1 MSAKRIESKDSSKY
15 LELIRER
22 GPLTIW
28 EMSVIVETDIFRVQ
42 EKLDPIIREGWIIPF
57 EERGRTYYKIGGE
70 ENGRKGKKGRSFL
83 STLFNRKIE
92 FEPIPERIIM
102 KEILVSKNNY
112 KKLIQEAYVLTLP
125 HSNPYTE
132 EERIKINLWV
142 ERDLKK
148 LQTLDEKK
156 LFLADFIYEKSVGKK
171 KDYFKRRKL
180 LGES

>member
-1 MSAKRIESKDSSKY
+1 MSVKRIESIDSSTY
-15 LELIRER
+15 VELIKKR

-28 EMSVIVETDIFRVQ
+28 EMSVIAEADIFRVQ
-42 EKLDPIIREGWIIPF
+42 EKLDPLIKEGMILPF
-57 EERGRTYYKIGGE
+57 EEGGRTYYKFAGE
-70 ENGRKGKKGRSFL
+70 ENGRKKGKSFF

-92 FEPIPERIIM
+92 FESISERMAM
-102 KEILVSKNNY
+102 KEILSSKNSY
-112 KKLIQEAYVLTLP
+112 KKLIQEAYILTLP

-148 LQTLDEKK
+148 LSTLDEKK
-156 LFLADFIYEKSVGKK
+156 LFLADFIYEKSIGKK

>member
-1 MSAKRIESKDSSKY
+1 MSSKKIEAVDSSTY
-15 LELIRER
+15 IELIKER

-28 EMSVIVETDIFRVQ
+28 EMSMIAETDIFRVQ
-42 EKLDPIIREGWIIPF
+42 EKLDPAIKEGKIARF
-57 EERGRTYYKIGGE
+57 EEGGRMYYKIPGE
-70 ENGRKGKKGRSFL
+70 DGNRKQSRSFL
-83 STLFNRKIE
+83 SNFFNRKLE
-92 FEPIPERIIM
+92 FEPIPKRIAT
-102 KEILVSKNNY
+102 KEILALKNNY

-148 LQTLDEKK
+148 LSTLDEKK
-156 LFLADFIYEKSVGKK
+156 LFLVDFIYEKSIGKK
-171 KDYFKRRKL
+171 KNYFKIRKL

>member
-1 MSAKRIESKDSSKY
+1 MAIKRIESADSSTY
-15 LELIRER
+15 IELIKER

-28 EMSVIVETDIFRVQ
+28 EMSVIAETDIFRVQ
-42 EKLDPIIREGWIIPF
+42 EKLDPLIKEGKIVSF
-57 EERGRTYYKIGGE
+57 EEGGRIYYGIAGE
-70 ENGRKGKKGRSFL
+70 ENGQKKNRLFFL
-83 STLFNRKIE
+83 SLFNRRIE
-92 FEPIPERIIM
+92 FESIPKRTAM
-102 KEILVSKNNY
+102 KEILASRNNY

-156 LFLADFIYEKSVGKK
+156 LFLADFIYEKSIGKK

>member
-1 MSAKRIESKDSSKY
+1 MSAKRMESIDSSTY
-15 LELIRER
+15 IELIRER

-28 EMSVIVETDIFRVQ
+28 EMSVMAETDIFRVQ
-42 EKLDPIIREGWIIPF
+42 EKLDPLIKEGWIVQF
-57 EERGRTYYKIGGE
+57 EEGGRTYYKVAGE
-70 ENGRKGKKGRSFL
+70 ENGRKKNKSFF
-83 STLFNRKIE
+83 SSPFNRKIE
-92 FEPIPERIIM
+92 FEPIPKRIAM
-102 KEILVSKNNY
+102 KEILASKNNY
-112 KKLIQEAYVLTLP
+112 KKLIQEAYILTLP

-156 LFLADFIYEKSVGKK
+156 LFLADFIYEKSIGKK
-171 KDYFKRRKL
+171 RDYFKKRRL

>member
-1 MSAKRIESKDSSKY
+1 MSVKRIGSVDSSTY
-15 LELIRER
+15 IELIKER

-28 EMSVIVETDIFRVQ
+28 EMSVIAETDIFRVQ
-42 EKLDPIIREGWIIPF
+42 EKLDPLIKEGKIVPF
-57 EERGRTYYKIGGE
+57 EEGGRTYYKIAGKE
-70 ENGRKGKKGRSFL
+70 ESRKKSRSFL
-83 STLFNRKIE
+83 SRLFNRKIE
-92 FEPIPERIIM
+92 FESIPKRMAM

-156 LFLADFIYEKSVGKK
+156 LFLADFIYEKSIGKK